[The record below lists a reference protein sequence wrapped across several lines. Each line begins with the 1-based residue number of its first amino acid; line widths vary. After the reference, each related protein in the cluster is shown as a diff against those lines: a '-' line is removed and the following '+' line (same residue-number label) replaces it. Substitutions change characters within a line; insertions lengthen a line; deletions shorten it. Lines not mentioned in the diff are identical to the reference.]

1 VHGCAHVS
9 SCCVCCGGVWCHG
22 ATGRFRDL
30 VDQDLD
36 WIQKPSTGLERRKYK
51 HSLEGLADNL
61 DVGDTEPIMLDTGVI
76 TRQRNLQHNK
86 LRYLF
91 GEIAVDLGPSRYRT
105 LQFWSTL
112 MLLFVMCWLSIY
124 SHGLG
129 QWLWLTSVKV
139 PVTELTATRYSVE
152 MTYTT
157 DNMSVAILIGPYYP
171 PFPQKTSLKTLNQH
185 QNKLIFQ
192 RILNKLC

>member
-1 VHGCAHVS
+1 MHGCAHVS

-91 GEIAVDLGPSRYRT
+91 GEIAVDLGRAEQLTIGDHKPDCMIMCSKLNHFANDCENVLCLNPGRLTKGVSGGTYARVVIQPYD
-105 LQFWSTL
+105 LKNLEGKEDHAHVGHVMLERAAVEVSFGWLL
-112 MLLFVMCWLSIY
+112 ML
-124 SHGLG
+124 
-129 QWLWLTSVKV
+129 
-139 PVTELTATRYSVE
+139 
-152 MTYTT
+152 TT
-157 DNMSVAILIGPYYP
+157 
-171 PFPQKTSLKTLNQH
+171 
-185 QNKLIFQ
+185 
-192 RILNKLC
+192 